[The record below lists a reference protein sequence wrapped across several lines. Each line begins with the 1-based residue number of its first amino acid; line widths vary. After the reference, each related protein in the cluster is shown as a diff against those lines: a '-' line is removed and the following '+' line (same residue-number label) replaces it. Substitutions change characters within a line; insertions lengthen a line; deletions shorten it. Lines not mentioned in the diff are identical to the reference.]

1 MSGELEVWRDMVLR
15 EIGRQNSCLERLQ
28 ESNTEVLVELGRLRL
43 IAALCGAGAAAG
55 VSIVVHLMM

>member
-1 MSGELEVWRDMVLR
+1 MSGELAEWRDMVLR

-43 IAALCGAGAAAG
+43 IAALCGAGAATG
-55 VSIVVHLMM
+55 VSIAVHMMM